1 MNELN
6 IQKNVPLKPYHT
18 FGIDVTAAYF
28 VDIQTMDDWD
38 IFSKSY
44 EKIPRPVYFLGGGA
58 NTLFSKDFDGTVV
71 RNTAAYLELETENE
85 EYVELTVGAGVVW
98 DDFVQFCV
106 ENDFYGIENLSA
118 IPGNVGGAAIQNIGA
133 YGVEAGQCISGV
145 SYTDLDKNQVCF
157 IGKEECKFGYRDSIF
172 KHELAGKY
180 ILFVHFRLS
189 KEKKLVLSY
198 GRIKEELA
206 KAGINN
212 PGIEDVSKII
222 RKIRASKLPDP
233 KEYGNAGSFF
243 KNPVIDWE
251 HYLWL
256 KEKYPNIVAYE
267 LGDGKIKVAAG
278 WMIDHLGWKGRAHKG
293 AAVHDKQALVL
304 INKNNASGADIV
316 ELAQMIRDDVRK
328 HFDIDLE
335 PEVKI
340 L

>member
-1 MNELN
+1 MSELI
-6 IQKNVPLKPYHT
+6 IQKNIPLKPYHT
-18 FGIDVTAAYF
+18 FGIDVKAKYF
-28 VDIQTMDDWD
+28 VNIQTMDELDSFTNNFD
-38 IFSKSY
+38 
-44 EKIPRPVYFLGGGA
+44 KIPQPVYFLGGGA
-58 NTLFSKDFDGTVV
+58 NTLFTKDFEGTVI
-71 RNTAAYLELETENE
+71 RNTVAYLELEKENE
-85 EYVELTVGAGVVW
+85 EYVEFTVGAGVIW

-118 IPGNVGGAAIQNIGA
+118 IPGHVGGAAIQNIGA
-133 YGVEAGQCISGV
+133 YGVEAGQYISGV
-145 SYTDLDKNQVCF
+145 TYSDLAKNEVCY
-157 IGKEECKFGYRDSIF
+157 IGNKECQFAYRDSIF

-180 ILFVHFRLS
+180 IMFVHFRLP

-206 KAGINN
+206 KDGISD

-233 KEYGNAGSFF
+233 AEYGNAGSFF
-243 KNPVIDWE
+243 KNPVIEWE

-256 KEKYPNIVAYE
+256 KEKYPDMVAYE
-267 LGDGKIKVAAG
+267 LEDGNIKVAAA
-278 WMIDHLGWKGRAHKG
+278 WLIDHLGWKGRAHKG

-304 INKNNASGADIV
+304 INKNNAKGSDIV
-316 ELAQMIRDDVRK
+316 ELSQMIRDDVQK

-335 PEVKI
+335 AEVKI